1 MNEIL
6 NKDDKKRDSSLG
18 QLTVVLCCTKI
29 FKPNNVAIHTKKNQR
44 KSYYNFCNI
53 LGIILMDWPMKIT
66 KTRSNDCFN

>member
-44 KSYYNFCNI
+44 NSYYNFN
-53 LGIILMDWPMKIT
+53 LQYFRYHSHGLAYENYQNQVK
-66 KTRSNDCFN
+66 